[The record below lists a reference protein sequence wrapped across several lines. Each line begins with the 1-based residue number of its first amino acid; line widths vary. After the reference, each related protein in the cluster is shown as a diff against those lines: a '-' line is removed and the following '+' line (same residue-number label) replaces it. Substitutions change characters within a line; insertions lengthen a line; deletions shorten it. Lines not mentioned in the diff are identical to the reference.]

1 MAFDLLPG
9 TTNLPNTLK
18 TSAFGR
24 VRTERKLPI
33 CTEPNL
39 LTSSRRPPVHLRLAA
54 CAGLVVSLAY
64 AAAAEAQS
72 AENVAVVINDASAA
86 SRTIGDYYIAKR
98 GIPLSNVIH
107 ISIPESDDVDRRTY
121 SSAIEWPVR
130 SQFAQYGLQDRI
142 LYLVL
147 TKGVPL
153 QIGGTGGENGTFA
166 SVDAELTFTYRRMTG
181 RQVSPIGAVDN
192 PYFLGA
198 KEVSEARPF
207 THREH
212 DVLLVTR
219 LDGYS
224 VEDAL
229 ALIDRAAVPERNGR
243 IVFATQTASRIPIVN
258 DWISSAS
265 SRLTR
270 QNYQE
275 QMVVSGAAAPLNEHP
290 LSGYFGSSP
299 DMSTERLRTARFLP
313 GSIVARLE
321 PVDSTTFRERAKTK
335 AVGAAGSPV
344 YAGDLIRAGITGTV
358 GFVGDPSGGTVVRP
372 DILFPA
378 YVAGFNLAEAIY
390 LAMPRLS
397 RRTVVIG
404 DPLCAPYRQHVLTRS
419 EIELPDHPVMELA
432 GAFANRR
439 LQFLRREYPHVTEG
453 ALMLADRASAYD
465 RRGDLGTA
473 RRLLETTT
481 ALAPTF
487 ASAQAQLAVLYD
499 RIEERDR
506 AIERYQRALDAQ
518 PFYVRGELMLIA
530 TSTGFMEVRQLALN
544 NLAYDLAVYRRAPG
558 EALPLARKA
567 LTYGAD
573 HPELLDTVGW
583 IEHLV
588 GDDRGA
594 MQHLRLAVSRLPPN
608 PEVWLHAAIVAATLN
623 EKAEAAKYLEAA
635 LQIDPALETSQDAVA
650 VRDILQEP
658 R

>member
-9 TTNLPNTLK
+9 TANLPSTLK
-18 TSAFGR
+18 TSAFR
-24 VRTERKLPI
+24 RLRTQRALSI
-33 CTEPNL
+33 CTEP
-39 LTSSRRPPVHLRLAA
+39 TSRRPAVNLCLAA
-54 CAGLVVSLAY
+54 CVGLAVFVACV
-64 AAAAEAQS
+64 AAAEAQS

-86 SRTIGDYYIAKR
+86 SRAIGEYYVAKR
-98 GIPLSNVIH
+98 GIPPSNVIH
-107 ISIPESDDVDRRTY
+107 ISLPESDDVDRRTY

-130 SQFAQYGLQDRI
+130 AQFAQYGLQDRI

-153 QIGGTGGENGTFA
+153 QISGTGGETGTFA
-166 SVDAELTFTYRRMTG
+166 SVDAELTFAYRRMTG
-181 RQVSPIGAVDN
+181 RQISPIGPVDN

-198 KEVSEARPF
+198 KDLSEARRF

-212 DVLLVTR
+212 DILLVTR

-224 VEDAL
+224 VEDAR
-229 ALIDRAAVPERNGR
+229 ALIDRAAVPERNGP
-243 IVFATQTASRIPIVN
+243 IVFATATAPRIPIVN

-270 QNYQE
+270 QGYQE
-275 QMVVSGAAAPLNEHP
+275 PMVVSGGAALPNEHP

-299 DMSTERLRTARFLP
+299 DMSTERLRTAQFLP

-321 PVDSTTFRERAKTK
+321 PVDSTTFREGAKTK
-335 AVGAAGSPV
+335 ASAGSPV
-344 YAGDLIRAGITGTV
+344 LAGDLVRAGITGTV
-358 GFVGDPSGGTVVRP
+358 AFVGDPSGGTVVRP

-390 LAMPRLS
+390 LAMPRLG

-465 RRGDLGTA
+465 RRGDLATA

-499 RIEERDR
+499 RLEERDR

-518 PFYVRGELMLIA
+518 PLYVRGELMLIS

-544 NLAYDLAVYRRAPG
+544 NLAYDLAVYRRAPE

-588 GDDRGA
+588 GDDQGA
-594 MQHLRLAVSRLPPN
+594 MEHLRLAVSRLPAN
-608 PEVWLHAAIVAATLN
+608 PAVWLHAAIVAATIN
-623 EKAEAAKYLEAA
+623 AKAEAEKYLAAA
-635 LQIDPALETSQDAVA
+635 LQMDPTLQTSQDAA
-650 VRDILQEP
+650 TVRGILQAP